1 MNCLSPSILA
11 ADYLNLGKE
20 IQCVDEAGA
29 QYIHIDVMDG
39 AFVPNLSF
47 GISAVWGIRE
57 ITDKILDVHLMVEE
71 PDRFIDEFA
80 KAGADIITVH
90 QEACTHLDRTI
101 AHIKERGVMA
111 GVALNPA
118 TPISTLEYI
127 LPQVDMVLIMT
138 VNPGYGGQKF
148 IPYSLDKIS
157 DLRRM
162 MAKKGLDIDIEVDGG
177 ITLNNVDDVLDA
189 GANIIVAGSSV
200 YGGHDPA
207 ANVQKFLEIMG

>member
-1 MNCLSPSILA
+1 
-11 ADYLNLGKE
+11 
-20 IQCVDEAGA
+20 
-29 QYIHIDVMDG
+29 
-39 AFVPNLSF
+39 
-47 GISAVWGIRE
+47 
-57 ITDKILDVHLMVEE
+57 
-71 PDRFIDEFA
+71 
-80 KAGADIITVH
+80 
-90 QEACTHLDRTI
+90 
-101 AHIKERGVMA
+101 
-111 GVALNPA
+111 
-118 TPISTLEYI
+118 
-127 LPQVDMVLIMT
+127 MVLIMT

-177 ITLNNVDDVLDA
+177 ITLDNVDEVLDA